1 MTKIQNLWNSLPKTL
16 KVFFYIALSIILS
29 ESAIELFTLEQTFVV
44 RILAQL
50 INLGLVFINEAI
62 PEVKKRMS

>member
-1 MTKIQNLWNSLPKTL
+1 MNIIETWNNLPKTI

-29 ESAIELFTLEQTFVV
+29 ESAIELLQLEQTFVI

-50 INLGLVFINEAI
+50 INLGLVFIEEAV
-62 PEVKKRMS
+62 PAVKKRIIK